1 MDVNMERLRNRL
13 LAEQGETIEGIWQ
26 AHHSA
31 APVELDQSS
40 MGRVS
45 RIDALQQQA
54 LAQGLMERLVIRKR
68 KIEAALARL
77 DSSTYGLCCACHSDL
92 ERERLNA
99 DPAAVFC
106 QECAAER
113 Q

>member
-1 MDVNMERLRNRL
+1 MDLNLEHLRARL
-13 LAEQGETIEGIWQ
+13 LVEQRETVEAIQQ
-26 AHHSA
+26 AQQSA
-31 APVELDQSS
+31 TPVELDQSS
-40 MGRVS
+40 VGRVS

-54 LAQGLMERLVIRKR
+54 LAQGLMERMVIRRR

-77 DSSTYGLCCACHSDL
+77 DSCTYGLCCACQSDL
-92 ERERLNA
+92 EPERLNA